1 VDRHQNQ
8 LLSLNTSPLWRRL
21 RPAQGKNEPQPL
33 PPPTPAMSH
42 LRDIMQKLGQSHAA
56 SHSAGS
62 GASFSADPAPV
73 ITPAAGAELEKH
85 RSHYRQQLRAC
96 APAML
101 RYEWT
106 WLHQHLEDLELC
118 RTTPDMLRVTG
129 GRQHLELLLAEAR
142 AYLEE
147 LTAEFQQRGVVPARE
162 AHSVVSGE
170 HAWDVSNETIRAQWG
185 F

>member
-1 VDRHQNQ
+1 
-8 LLSLNTSPLWRRL
+8 
-21 RPAQGKNEPQPL
+21 
-33 PPPTPAMSH
+33 MSH

-56 SHSAGS
+56 SQGAGFSAGA
-62 GASFSADPAPV
+62 GAGAGAESSSA
-73 ITPAAGAELEKH
+73 ITPAAGTELEQH
-85 RSHYRQQLRAC
+85 RHHYRQQLMAC
-96 APAML
+96 TPAML

-118 RTTPDMLRVTG
+118 RSNPDMLRATG

-147 LTAEFQQRGVVPARE
+147 LKAEFQERGVVPARE

-170 HAWDVSNETIRAQWG
+170 HAWDVRNAAIRAQWG
-185 F
+185 FDVEDA

>member
-1 VDRHQNQ
+1 MFAPEAD
-8 LLSLNTSPLWRRL
+8 
-21 RPAQGKNEPQPL
+21 
-33 PPPTPAMSH
+33 AMSH

-56 SHSAGS
+56 SAG
-62 GASFSADPAPV
+62 
-73 ITPAAGAELEKH
+73 PAAEIRPAGGAELEAH
-85 RSHYRQQLRAC
+85 RRDYRRQLRDC
-96 APAML
+96 TPAML

-118 RTTPDMLRVTG
+118 RSNADMLRATG

-147 LTAEFQQRGVVPARE
+147 LKAEFQEREMVPARE

-170 HAWDVSNETIRAQWG
+170 HAWDVHNAAIRAQWG
-185 F
+185 FDAEAP